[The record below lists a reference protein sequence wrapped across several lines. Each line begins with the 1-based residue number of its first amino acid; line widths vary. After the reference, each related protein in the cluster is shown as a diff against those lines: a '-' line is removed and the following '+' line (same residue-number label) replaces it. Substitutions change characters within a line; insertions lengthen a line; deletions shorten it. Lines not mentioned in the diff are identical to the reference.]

1 VAIGDVPVR
10 GPGVAGWVVLSA
22 PAGAS
27 EKTRSDV
34 SDRVP
39 VAAGLIPEL
48 GDLVVPA
55 SAGTAAEFADPGRA
69 AASAC
74 GGAAAAR
81 VGAEATAAFG
91 GAEAAGGSPGTRD
104 AGAFG
109 DDESD
114 APARPTPVRL
124 TLVEIFPARR
134 ATTAASTIPA
144 ATITMTNIS

>member
-1 VAIGDVPVR
+1 VAVGDVPVR
-10 GPGVAGWVVLSA
+10 GAGVAGWLVLSA
-22 PAGAS
+22 PGGAS

-39 VAAGLIPEL
+39 VAAGLIPRL

-55 SAGTAAEFADPGRA
+55 SAGTAAKFADSGRA
-69 AASAC
+69 AASVC

-81 VGAEATAAFG
+81 AEATAAFG
-91 GAEAAGGSPGTRD
+91 GAEATVESASTGD
-104 AGAFG
+104 AGAFA
-109 DDESD
+109 DESD
-114 APARPTPVRL
+114 ALARPTPARL

-134 ATTAASTIPA
+134 ATTAASTVPA